1 MKMRLKILS
10 MRPFVWILS
19 FILLSGFVYGITL
32 KKENPNKDKLLLEII
47 SYVLDRGHFDPKDIN
62 DVFSENAYMSY
73 LENIDGQHRF
83 FLKSD
88 INSFNSYRH
97 LIDDEIKNTQVEFF
111 NLSFEK
117 LMERMSQVE
126 GFYKSLLETP
136 FDFSIKDEINL
147 DFKKASYANN
157 LTELRS
163 IWRKRLKLNALERFT
178 SKKDEE
184 VQKLEIDVSYVMKT
198 DNELEVKAREI
209 ISENMDAFFE
219 RYNDLNRKDWFSIY
233 INSIVLQ
240 FDPHTSY
247 LAPNDKDR
255 FDASMSGE
263 FEGIGARLQKRN
275 QEVKIVEVISGGPV
289 WRDELLEIGDII
301 LKVAQPNK
309 EAVDISGM
317 RLDDS
322 IKLIKGPKGTQVIL
336 TIKRVDGSI
345 EDVKVT
351 RDVVIL
357 EETYARSSLITN
369 DKESFGL
376 IELPKFYVNFQD
388 YNQRNAATD
397 VKKELEQL
405 KQKNVKGIILDLRN
419 NGGGSLKTVVEMA
432 GYFIREGPV
441 VQVKSTGGKKEVLKD
456 IDPSIVWDG
465 PLVIL
470 VNEFSASASEIIAAA
485 LQDYKRAIIL
495 GSKQTFGKG
504 TVQNVFDLNRMITGG
519 TYGDLGALKVTT
531 DKFYRINGRSTQL
544 EGVKSDVVFPNR
556 YAYVEMGEKD
566 QDNPLAWDS
575 ISPALYKT
583 FEGLNNYE
591 YSLSRSKQRVKDNPI
606 LTLIDE
612 QALWIKKQQENYTYS
627 LDFTSYKATRE
638 SNKTY
643 SERFKKLGDYES
655 SLEFQWLPEAGLQA
669 EVNDD
674 LIIKRKRWQKSLKKD
689 IYISEA
695 IEILK
700 DLSTQLSGNN
710 IIAEVKN

>member
-1 MKMRLKILS
+1 MRMILKILS

-19 FILLSGFVYGITL
+19 FILLSGFVFGITL

-88 INSFNSYRH
+88 INSFNFYRH

-198 DNELEVKAREI
+198 DSELEVKAREI

-456 IDPSIVWDG
+456 IDPRIVWDG

>member
-1 MKMRLKILS
+1 MRMRLKILS

-19 FILLSGFVYGITL
+19 FILLSGFVFGISL

-198 DNELEVKAREI
+198 DSELEVKAREI

-456 IDPSIVWDG
+456 IDPRIVWDG